1 MLKKYIPFLL
11 CLLIGLILVFFNL
24 NSSNTKHINTYP
36 NLPAP
41 IGEEKILITS
51 AGQAIEGTIIFAM
64 ADSLNLDADY
74 RPRALDT
81 DLYDYQ
87 SVIIVLGYSSNGLS
101 YINRSF
107 RDELHYTEQ
116 LVKEAA
122 SKQLPLVIINLSGV
136 TRNDEQTW
144 KLFEKTVE
152 YSDYYIGLKSENGLN
167 RYMERLKELKVPVTL
182 VNELDDMPTPLNSA
196 FR

>member
-1 MLKKYIPFLL
+1 MIRKYIPFLL
-11 CLLIGLILVFFNL
+11 CLVIGLILALSNL
-24 NSSNTKHINTYP
+24 DSSKTKHINTYP

-51 AGQAIEGTIIFAM
+51 AGQAIEGTVIFAI

-74 RPRALDT
+74 RPRALDS

-107 RDELHYTEQ
+107 QDELRYTEN

-122 SKQLPLVIINLSGV
+122 SDHLPVIIINLSGV

-144 KLFEKTVE
+144 KLFETTVE
-152 YSDYYIGLKSENGLN
+152 YTDYYIGLKSQNEMN
-167 RYMERLKELKVPVTL
+167 RYMEKLSELKVPITL
-182 VNELDDMPTPLNSA
+182 VNKLDELHTPLNSA